1 MGNNDKKIIT
11 ISREFGSGGRLIGKR
26 LAEKLDVPFYDKQL
40 LDRIAEESGFS
51 KEMIKDAEMKAKNSF
66 LYSLASAMGTSESGP
81 ESLSL
86 NERFFLAQFDTIR
99 RIADDGSCVIV
110 GRCSDYVL
118 RGMPESSHIF
128 VYAEEKDK
136 IKRAVQE
143 YGVPEDEVR
152 KLMKDTDKAR
162 ANYYA
167 YHTGRKW
174 GEHVNY
180 SLSIDSGYIEI
191 EDIVDLIVQ
200 YTKVRRFS
208 QAYPQ
213 DLSCKDPCPAVSA
226 SSRSCCKD
234 DAGRQPEERRQHE
247 HQSYVFQRH
256 RHYEKGDRRHRR
268 PACKSSGGGEPSG
281 ERNPGGSCRE

>member
-1 MGNNDKKIIT
+1 MDKKLIT

-26 LAEKLDVPFYDKQL
+26 LAEKLDIPYYDKEL

-51 KEMIKDAEMKAKNSF
+51 KEMMVEAEKKAKNSF
-66 LYSLASAMGTSESGP
+66 LYSLASAMGTGEAGP

-99 RIADDGSCVIV
+99 RIADEGSCVIV
-110 GRCSDYVL
+110 GRCADYVL
-118 RGMPESSHIF
+118 RGMPEATNVFI
-128 VYAEEKDK
+128 YAEEADK

-143 YGVPEDEVR
+143 YGVPEDSVK

-180 SLSIDSGYIEI
+180 NLSIDSGYIEI
-191 EDIVDLIVQ
+191 EDIVDLIIK
-200 YTKVRRFS
+200 YTDMKLYR
-208 QAYPQ
+208 
-213 DLSCKDPCPAVSA
+213 
-226 SSRSCCKD
+226 
-234 DAGRQPEERRQHE
+234 
-247 HQSYVFQRH
+247 
-256 RHYEKGDRRHRR
+256 
-268 PACKSSGGGEPSG
+268 
-281 ERNPGGSCRE
+281 

>member
-1 MGNNDKKIIT
+1 MDKKLIT

-26 LAEKLDVPFYDKQL
+26 LAEKLDIPYYDKEL

-51 KEMIKDAEMKAKNSF
+51 REMIADAEKKAKNSF
-66 LYSLASAMGTSESGP
+66 LYSLASAMGTGEAGP

-99 RIADDGSCVIV
+99 RIADEGSCVIV
-110 GRCSDYVL
+110 GRCADYVL
-118 RGMPESSHIF
+118 RGMPEATNVFI
-128 VYAEEKDK
+128 YAEEADK

-143 YGVPEDEVR
+143 YGVPEDSVK

-180 SLSIDSGYIEI
+180 NLSIDSGYIEI
-191 EDIVDLIVQ
+191 EDIVDLIIK
-200 YTKVRRFS
+200 YTDMKLYR
-208 QAYPQ
+208 
-213 DLSCKDPCPAVSA
+213 
-226 SSRSCCKD
+226 
-234 DAGRQPEERRQHE
+234 
-247 HQSYVFQRH
+247 
-256 RHYEKGDRRHRR
+256 
-268 PACKSSGGGEPSG
+268 
-281 ERNPGGSCRE
+281 